1 MTTLYHQS
9 FHATWRKGDARIF
22 EKAYS
27 LSNSPKLKRIIALV
41 YTPEVSETKPS
52 SSDLIDGQFMSKMQ
66 KKKKGKQ
73 F

>member
-9 FHATWRKGDARIF
+9 FHGTSGKGDARIF

-41 YTPEVSETKPS
+41 HTHEVSETIPS
-52 SSDLIDGQFMSKMQ
+52 SSDLIDGQFMNKMP
-66 KKKKGKQ
+66 KKNR
-73 F
+73 

>member
-9 FHATWRKGDARIF
+9 FHATSRKGDARIF

-41 YTPEVSETKPS
+41 YTHEVSETKPS
-52 SSDLIDGQFMSKMQ
+52 SSDLMDGQLMSKMQ
-66 KKKKGKQ
+66 KKIGKQ